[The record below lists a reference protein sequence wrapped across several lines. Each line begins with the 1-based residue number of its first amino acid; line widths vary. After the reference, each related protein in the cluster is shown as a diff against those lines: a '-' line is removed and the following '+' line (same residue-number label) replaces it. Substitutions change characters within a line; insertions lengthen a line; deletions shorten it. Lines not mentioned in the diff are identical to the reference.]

1 MDLAYILTGISGVLF
16 WVSNFENLYFFG
28 GVLVKAAAFFLVCQI
43 NAIFL
48 KGFMFND
55 NF

>member
-1 MDLAYILTGISGVLF
+1 MDLAYILTGISGVFL
-16 WVSNFENLYFFG
+16 WVLNFENLYFL
-28 GVLVKAAAFFLVCQI
+28 GVQVKAAAFFLDCQI
-43 NAIFL
+43 NAVFL